1 MLFDYIKYHFLTN
14 NIFIDCI
21 FFVFLE
27 KLTSKDYTRR
37 LIMNIEKHLKIT
49 GNSEISWKDAVVKA
63 INEASKTIDYLSTVT
78 VVEQRARIDGNKI
91 VEYFVD
97 LDLSFTLDLNRKD
110 G

>member
-1 MLFDYIKYHFLTN
+1 
-14 NIFIDCI
+14 
-21 FFVFLE
+21 
-27 KLTSKDYTRR
+27 
-37 LIMNIEKHLKIT
+37 MNIEKHLKIT

-97 LDLSFTLDLNRKD
+97 LDLCFTLDLDRKD
-110 G
+110 N